1 MFSLL
6 LRINIVSTIRYDKK
20 LTVLEFDQIDTASSL
35 TIFTFQVHPRLM
47 LGLVHLCEHR
57 FKHSFHDMLNLFS
70 DCGSESKA
78 TIHYLLHYPI
88 DESEIMHPYEKN

>member
-1 MFSLL
+1 
-6 LRINIVSTIRYDKK
+6 
-20 LTVLEFDQIDTASSL
+20 
-35 TIFTFQVHPRLM
+35 M

-70 DCGSESKA
+70 DGGSESKA

-88 DESEIMHPYEKN
+88 DESEIMYPYEKN